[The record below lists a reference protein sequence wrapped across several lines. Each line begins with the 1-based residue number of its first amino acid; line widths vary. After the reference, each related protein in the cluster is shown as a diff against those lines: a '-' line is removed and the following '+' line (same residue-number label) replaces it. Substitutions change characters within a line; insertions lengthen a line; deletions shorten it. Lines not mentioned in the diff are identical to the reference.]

1 MRSCRPAGLTLHAAE
16 GDALAKSPVTGD
28 RITPQAGVNLAPLV
42 GQDVAVRGARG
53 YMPEYKRPYV
63 VASEARVRIA
73 AAPEA
78 SPDRATR

>member
-1 MRSCRPAGLTLHAAE
+1 MIAF
-16 GDALAKSPVTGD
+16 V
-28 RITPQAGVNLAPLV
+28 TPQAGVNLAPLV
-42 GQDVAVRGARG
+42 GQDVSVRGARG

-63 VASEARVRIA
+63 VAAEARVRMA

>member
-1 MRSCRPAGLTLHAAE
+1 M
-16 GDALAKSPVTGD
+16 
-28 RITPQAGVNLAPLV
+28 V

-63 VASEARVRIA
+63 VASEARIRVA